1 MSFKDLVPEDD
12 DLKIVN
18 LSDDD
23 DEGASESNIF
33 RGSDSKRMS
42 VVGEGT
48 FRARP
53 LYEMADYD

>member
-1 MSFKDLVPEDD
+1 MSFKDLMPEDG

-18 LSDDD
+18 LSDDED
-23 DEGASESNIF
+23 DNSSESNIF
-33 RGSDSKRMS
+33 RGADSKRMS